1 MAAPTGGRLKPA
13 TKRKRNEEETVVTC
27 DDLEAGRTWPMTST
41 LYRVADA
48 LEVDLRLVGRQP

>member
-1 MAAPTGGRLKPA
+1 
-13 TKRKRNEEETVVTC
+13 VTC
-27 DDLEAGRTWPMTST
+27 DDWEAGRTWPVTST